1 MVNAEDMVAME
12 TCGPQPACVRCSA
25 SGGWCVRHNLGHP
38 PQSTRPSPHRRLL
51 SSTSCCRGP
60 QHTHPYTFSPP
71 EHRCRHRTKPQT
83 PASTA
88 AFAMPG
94 MCIPVNVRF
103 CPPTNL
109 GLCGPLP
116 RPFSMLWSVATAAA
130 ALCACA
136 TVFMLLLRPAVG
148 AFMQCSARRRAAK
161 AREGV
166 PSPGRQRRVA
176 VIGAGPAG
184 LTTCRELLQ
193 AGHLPVLF
201 EARSHVGGVFA
212 VRSCCRVCVVLSTQ
226 GRSLIHHTVCV
237 CMCMSMCVCGCV
249 AFRRVIPGHSSPP
262 AASKRLF
269 RRSNTE
275 KNPARPCGT

>member
-103 CPPTNL
+103 CPWPL
-109 GLCGPLP
+109 RPSSAPVFDALECGH
-116 RPFSMLWSVATAAA
+116 RRGGAVRVCDSVYAAA
-130 ALCACA
+130 APRCGRLHAVLGPAPRRKGAGRCAV
-136 TVFMLLLRPAVG
+136 T
-148 AFMQCSARRRAAK
+148 RAA
-161 AREGV
+161 AAC
-166 PSPGRQRRVA
+166 GRHWRRTRRPHHVQ
-176 VIGAGPAG
+176 GAAAG
-184 LTTCRELLQ
+184 RT
-193 AGHLPVLF
+193 
-201 EARSHVGGVFA
+201 
-212 VRSCCRVCVVLSTQ
+212 
-226 GRSLIHHTVCV
+226 
-237 CMCMSMCVCGCV
+237 
-249 AFRRVIPGHSSPP
+249 PP
-262 AASKRLF
+262 
-269 RRSNTE
+269 
-275 KNPARPCGT
+275 RPL